1 MPLSLGIN
9 FTVRSSLLS
18 MSSIPTS
25 FLRAAI
31 LASTPALAVLIVSL
45 KKFYS

>member
-1 MPLSLGIN
+1 
-9 FTVRSSLLS
+9 
-18 MSSIPTS
+18 MSSIPSTS

-45 KKFYS
+45 KKTVLLLIHHEISD

>member
-1 MPLSLGIN
+1 MPS
-9 FTVRSSLLS
+9 
-18 MSSIPTS
+18 TS

-45 KKFYS
+45 KKTVLPLNSSIRIRVFSKVLILFK